1 MSPLPTFSPEDK
13 KSLASRV
20 RAKYKATDSIPDDAS
35 DDDVLA
41 FHRDTHAKGL
51 SDEQWFTE
59 LDQLPDA
66 PEPPRPPALALPS
79 FRDALVPAPA
89 SSTQAGTQP
98 SAFSQPAGEALIE
111 GAKTLGKKA
120 VEMGKGLVHEVKED
134 VISLPKAV
142 SILSQPGSLAAIYAK
157 LKTLP
162 QESPVRKEAAQQLD
176 ALARAGAVTASTVAA
191 VFTGGA
197 SKALPWMLRA
207 ASEGAVAGGS
217 YAATKGIIK
226 GEPLPQVLGDTG
238 QGALAGG
245 VAGPIIG
252 GVARAGGRLL
262 AKARG
267 GVRAAASAPGVAP
280 VSEPASPAAPEP
292 VAVSRVE
299 PVPGLEPTSLATP
312 EQRAFRPTSRAGTVS
327 EAHAEIVRRIESSPQ
342 YREKL
347 EASGGGRRIS
357 NPETWKKA
365 AAAPPMTV
373 EELVSWEPGARVNEV
388 DVARG
393 RILRQATLDDHQ
405 AAMSTGDPAIIE
417 AATKDLIAVEAGFNN
432 LTATPGRATQIQGA
446 LLPGVEEVE
455 AAAEFNRAYAAKVQE
470 LKAAKIPADQW
481 QERLDAVK
489 RDHPIAEMTS
499 GPIRRALD
507 AADTWA
513 TAAKLTSPMTHIIN
527 TVSNGLTHL
536 VTRGP
541 EKLIASRLLKASG
554 RSAEAEGLARNSLW
568 AASQGAKDAS
578 RIALEEVR
586 LRWSGEVPRTLPQFV
601 REEVGKA
608 EMRAKPLPLKM
619 DKVFRALDAA
629 DTYWKAILYHSEM
642 NQRALTQALSEKL
655 EGTAL
660 AERTKWLME
669 NPPEHWQTE
678 AWEHAKE
685 YTFQE
690 NPDKFLKALQGI
702 QNQPGGRV
710 FFAAFLKTPYNLIRF
725 AVRRSPLGFLSKRLR
740 EDIAAG
746 GVRQAEAVA
755 RVGLGS
761 AMSIGMLGLAT
772 QGQFTGA
779 YPKHPDE
786 RKRWEAE
793 GIRPWSM
800 KIGDRWITY
809 SRTGPLGIQMMLAA
823 GFAQAIKE
831 GKKDKA
837 AAFHIRLINQYAR
850 GPLELPMMQSTSAL
864 IEALEDPENRLEKFL
879 QTVGTGFI
887 PNVLRDVRQQT
898 DPMRRKPT
906 TLGEAIKDMVPGYT
920 ESVQPRVDVLG
931 RVSKLEPN
939 QIARATK
946 LVGKSTE
953 TPETRLMAELAWAP
967 STPATTFEVPSGL
980 RDAFD
985 LPEKIELKGDAA
997 TAYLVEM
1004 GETTRDAMRV
1014 VMDEPGFETWDDM
1027 TKRRVLQRVVNAMR
1041 RGVEIKHKAL
1051 GGMFGPMERA
1061 RAEDADAAS
1070 RGVAKEFGVSI
1081 VIAGLAA
1088 DALRSEPGM
1097 EDVPADASPGDVIRF
1112 YRDTFAS
1119 KSKTEEFASFLRH
1132 IAVGAAEE
1140 TPTEGAQFEEQQ
1152 QATPVRSSLVP
1163 SASPAP
1169 VDPEQ
1174 GMTAALAV
1182 EPLDQGVVVR
1192 TLLARPGSS
1201 VVHSP
1206 VKFAQ
1211 RAEADQFVWI
1221 TPDGRAVAVAPEDAE
1236 SVMLLGQ
1243 GYVRARLGESV
1254 LSAWA
1259 SVPLTPAQAA
1269 KLEQFLPSG
1278 PERGPMRQFSGRLVD
1293 GGREVEWTSS
1303 IHSFVLMPPR
1313 SAMQVVHGNAS
1324 TLAARPA

>member
-1 MSPLPTFSPEDK
+1 MEKLFSPEDAK
-13 KSLASRV
+13 KLAARV

-51 SDEQWFTE
+51 TDEQWFGE
-59 LDQLPDA
+59 LDKLG
-66 PEPPRPPALALPS
+66 E
-79 FRDALVPAPA
+79 PAPA
-89 SSTQAGTQP
+89 APPRSVPSRSGFQQIGEFARDVAGRVGENVKQAVTHPVETAKNIIVETGRDIVSIPGALQSLTEP
-98 SAFSQPAGEALIE
+98 GRIAALVAVAKEAPDSPAGQD
-111 GAKTLGKKA
+111 AKKELDR
-120 VEMGKGLVHEVKED
+120 LV
-134 VISLPKAV
+134 
-142 SILSQPGSLAAIYAK
+142 
-157 LKTLP
+157 
-162 QESPVRKEAAQQLD
+162 
-176 ALARAGAVTASTVAA
+176 RAGAL
-191 VFTGGA
+191 GA
-197 SKALPWMLRA
+197 SV
-207 ASEGAVAGGS
+207 AVGG
-217 YAATKGIIK
+217 
-226 GEPLPQVLGDTG
+226 
-238 QGALAGG
+238 LAGG
-245 VAGPIIG
+245 AVRGAITKGVLSGAAGMG
-252 GVARAGGRLL
+252 TYS
-262 AKARG
+262 
-267 GVRAAASAPGVAP
+267 GVRAAGSGASAEEVAKETAVGSILGGTLGAAGGAGARLLKKGRAGASAPEGVP
-280 VSEPASPAAPEP
+280 VREP
-292 VAVSRVE
+292 VQPSAVE
-299 PVPGLEPTSLATP
+299 PVPSLATP
-312 EQRAFRPTSRAGTVS
+312 EQKLPIPQVEGFEPTSLQREAPFKPTSRAESVS
-327 EAHAEIVRRIESSPQ
+327 EAHAEIVRKIESSPQ

-365 AAAPPMTV
+365 TAAPPMTV
-373 EELVSWEPGARVNEV
+373 EELGSWEPGARVNEV

-405 AAMSTGDPAIIE
+405 AAMSTGDPAMIE

-455 AAAEFNRAYAAKVQE
+455 AAATFNRAYAAKVQE
-470 LKAAKIPADQW
+470 LQAAKIPADQW
-481 QERLDAVK
+481 REKLDAVK
-489 RDHPIAEMTS
+489 RDHPITEMTS

-527 TVSNGLTHL
+527 TVSNGLTHV

-541 EKLIASRLLKASG
+541 EKMIASRLLKASG
-554 RSAEAEGLARNSLW
+554 RTAEAEGLARNSLW

-578 RIALEEVR
+578 RIALDEAR
-586 LRWSGEVPRTLPQFV
+586 LRWKGEAPRTLPQFV
-601 REEVGKA
+601 SEEVGKA
-608 EMRAKPLPLKM
+608 EMRAQPLPLKV

-629 DTYWKAILYHSEM
+629 DTYWKTILYHSEM

-655 EGTAL
+655 QGTAL

-669 NPPEHWQTE
+669 NSPEQWQKE

-779 YPKHPDE
+779 YPKDLDE

-864 IEALEDPENRLEKFL
+864 IEALEDPENRMEKFL

-906 TLGEAIKDMVPGYT
+906 TLGEAIKDMVPGYS

-980 RDAFD
+980 RDEFG

-997 TAYLVEM
+997 TDYLVEM

-1014 VMDEPGFETWDDM
+1014 VMADPEFASWPADV
-1027 TKRRVLQRVVNAMR
+1027 KRRVLQRVVNAMR

-1070 RGVAKEFGVSI
+1070 RGVAKEFGVST

-1088 DALRSEPGM
+1088 DALRSEQGM
-1097 EDVPADASPGDVIRF
+1097 EDVPTAASPGDVIRF

-1119 KSKTEEFASFLRH
+1119 KSKTGEFASFLRH

-1140 TPTEGAQFEEQQ
+1140 TPTEGTQFEEQP
-1152 QATPVRSSLVP
+1152 QATPVSVVP
-1163 SASPAP
+1163 SAAP
-1169 VDPEQ
+1169 ITPEQ
-1174 GMTAALAV
+1174 GLAAALQAEPIAPEVGMKVLLKQPGSSRVHQPQRYAQRNVATPRSVWIDPSGVIVEASHVGGDALLASGFTRVVMSSEILAVDAIRPLTRDQALAV
-1182 EPLDQGVVVR
+1182 EKLLPAGEDRGLRDVRWRVLTPQGEVYA
-1192 TLLARPGSS
+1192 LGDGLPGLVGMKPAGPSEMQQVHANS
-1201 VVHSP
+1201 VP
-1206 VKFAQ
+1206 NAI
-1211 RAEADQFVWI
+1211 R
-1221 TPDGRAVAVAPEDAE
+1221 
-1236 SVMLLGQ
+1236 LLG
-1243 GYVRARLGESV
+1243 
-1254 LSAWA
+1254 
-1259 SVPLTPAQAA
+1259 
-1269 KLEQFLPSG
+1269 
-1278 PERGPMRQFSGRLVD
+1278 
-1293 GGREVEWTSS
+1293 
-1303 IHSFVLMPPR
+1303 
-1313 SAMQVVHGNAS
+1313 
-1324 TLAARPA
+1324 